1 VHSISRRIF
10 NLEWYNGHMSG
21 DERPGVIAAD
31 IVFVVDEKNHVSFR
45 RDGNDLIYSARLSLT
60 EALCGTTLNIPHLD
74 GTTIPLPVQ
83 DIISPN
89 AMKVVRYVRLLLSWL
104 HVWIWPLK
112 NKWMNM
118 PFPATP
124 LRSWIPES
132 WSLNWQHCFVILLQ
146 G

>member
-1 VHSISRRIF
+1 
-10 NLEWYNGHMSG
+10 MSG

-89 AMKVVRYVRLLLSWL
+89 AMKVVRYVRLLLS
-104 HVWIWPLK
+104 
-112 NKWMNM
+112 
-118 PFPATP
+118 
-124 LRSWIPES
+124 
-132 WSLNWQHCFVILLQ
+132 
-146 G
+146 